1 MTTQALEVRQSMTLQ
16 TMMAD
21 SAALAQLRSVVMVE
35 HVDYGT
41 IPGCGDKPAL
51 FKPGAEKVLKWFA
64 VAVADIQIEDLSG
77 PGYVRYR
84 LIVTGKT
91 PDGIVR
97 GLGIGECSSQEE
109 KYAWRAATCTEEF
122 KSVPDSARRE
132 KWKRGNKGGYKVD
145 QVATNPADV
154 SNTVLKMA
162 KKRATVDLALTA
174 CNASALFSQDF
185 EDMSEEMREALAA
198 DAVAR
203 EASRPSTRAARF
215 AAQVAPPVETAA
227 VVVEPERPP
236 SERPAPPKVLV
247 TRIGLAHGATMPEI
261 TEIVRAAQERGEV
274 PMDSDTWTEEH
285 VRILDCAIDAAT
297 RPEVE

>member
-1 MTTQALEVRQSMTLQ
+1 MNTQALEVRQSMTLQ

-77 PGYVRYR
+77 PGFVRYR

-109 KYAWRAATCTEEF
+109 KYAWRAATCPEEF
-122 KSVPDSARRE
+122 RATPDTARRE
-132 KWKRGNKGGYKVD
+132 KWKRGNKGGYKVE

-215 AAQVAPPVETAA
+215 AAQVETVATTA
-227 VVVEPERPP
+227 EVVEPE
-236 SERPAPPKVLV
+236 PAEPTTDTPRAAVWRQGKAL
-247 TRIGLAHGATMPEI
+247 GATQAQIKEF
-261 TEIVRAAQERGEV
+261 VDAAKGRGEV
-274 PMDSDTWTEEH
+274 PKDSSTWTDDH
-285 VRILDCAIDAAT
+285 ARILICAIDAAT
-297 RPEVE
+297 RPEV